1 MDSRGVDTERLE
13 LVPCVEHELGR
24 TADARGE
31 RSARVLQTRRADENQ
46 GEGIKERKEAEGK
59 RGCEDSKSLLVLG
72 RLISQIQVLFDL
84 LKIHPALEI
93 IVLPLYHVIR
103 RSRVEYSTLH
113 ILMHI

>member
-46 GEGIKERKEAEGK
+46 GEGIKERKAERK